1 MSAPA
6 LTPAPATDWA
16 DTRLSDA
23 YQLIDDVLAVT
34 HPESDARALLLKA
47 AEAVEDADLALEKGR

>member
-6 LTPAPATDWA
+6 PKAVLASGWA

-34 HPESDARALLLKA
+34 HLESDARALLLKA
-47 AEAVEDADLALEKGR
+47 AEAVENADLALEKGA

>member
-1 MSAPA
+1 MNAAISPKV
-6 LTPAPATDWA
+6 TDSGWA

-23 YQLIDDVLAVT
+23 YQLIDDVLTVT